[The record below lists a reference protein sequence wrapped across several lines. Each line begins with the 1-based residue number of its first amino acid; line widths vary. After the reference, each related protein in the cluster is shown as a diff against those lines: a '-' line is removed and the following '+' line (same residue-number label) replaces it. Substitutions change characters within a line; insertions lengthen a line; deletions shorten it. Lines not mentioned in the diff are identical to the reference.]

1 MLGDILYNTSSDS
14 NSKKYLVLSK
24 LGNGAYA
31 QIWLVKDLESKDLY
45 AIKINKSSINYRNAA
60 IEEIKKYEILNKDTN
75 ENVIHMVDHF
85 EYQNR
90 YYQDQYHIC
99 IVFELAICDLHNGYT
114 DLFGNFYD
122 DNNIMYPK
130 IYNIITQQIL
140 KGVQYIEKC
149 NIIHCDLKLENIL
162 FCMSPD
168 TYKDV
173 KKAVN
178 NILEYQSN
186 YSYKQ
191 INKVIQKVLNELYNN
206 FLHQC
211 LNNPELISIK
221 ITDFG
226 ISYIQGTID
235 NYNIQT
241 IAYRAPEI
249 ILKLEYPLITTKID
263 VWSIGCILFE
273 LLTKKRLF
281 TRWGTDIKIIE
292 DIIYYFKIDNFDTM
306 ISNLSICDSLDKPNI
321 ESIKRILLPSP
332 LNYTI
337 VDRLLDRNIET
348 QDANNISSF
357 LLYIL
362 NVDPTKRPSAGDI
375 LEALQEVNS

>member
-1 MLGDILYNTSSDS
+1 MLGDILYNTSSNS
-14 NSKKYLVLSK
+14 NSKKYLVLSN
-24 LGNGAYA
+24 LGNGSYA
-31 QIWLVKDLESKDLY
+31 QIWLVKDLESTDLY
-45 AIKINKSSINYRNAA
+45 AIKINKSSINYRTAA
-60 IEEIKKYEILNKDTN
+60 LEEIKIYKKLDNDTN

-99 IVFELAICDLHNGYT
+99 IVFELAICDLYNGCT
-114 DLFGNFYD
+114 DLFSNFYD
-122 DNNIMYPK
+122 DNNIMYPE

-206 FLHQC
+206 FLHKC

-241 IAYRAPEI
+241 VAYRAPEI
-249 ILKLEYPLITTKID
+249 ILKIDYPLITTKID

-281 TRWGTDIKIIE
+281 TRWGSDVKIIE

-306 ISNLSICDSLDKPNI
+306 ISNLSICDSLDKSNI

-362 NVDPTKRPSAGDI
+362 NVDPIKRPSAGDI
-375 LEALQEVNS
+375 LKALQEIDS